1 MGGGLGL
8 GGINNIVKAID
19 SNMEDIQIIA
29 VAGRNNRLEAKLKDL
44 STKNKLVVYGFV
56 NNMHEL
62 MELSDCIISK
72 PGGVSVSEILS
83 REKPLVIF
91 SPLPGQEHENV
102 EFLLNS
108 GAAVT
113 TSDARKVPALI
124 NQIFDSEIRM
134 KCFKELTGLLK
145 KPYSA
150 YNIVHYLTAK
160 YGSDSKTY

>member
-72 PGGVSVSEILS
+72 P
-83 REKPLVIF
+83 
-91 SPLPGQEHENV
+91 
-102 EFLLNS
+102 
-108 GAAVT
+108 
-113 TSDARKVPALI
+113 
-124 NQIFDSEIRM
+124 
-134 KCFKELTGLLK
+134 
-145 KPYSA
+145 
-150 YNIVHYLTAK
+150 
-160 YGSDSKTY
+160 

>member
-1 MGGGLGL
+1 
-8 GGINNIVKAID
+8 
-19 SNMEDIQIIA
+19 MEDIQIIA

-108 GAAVT
+108 GAVVT
-113 TSDARKVPALI
+113 TSDARRIPALI

-150 YNIVHYLTAK
+150 YNIVHYLTVK
-160 YGSDSKTY
+160 YGLDSKTY